1 MKEPN
6 KHTKSYKIS
15 QNTLVMM
22 DESMKDLKTGKV
34 GEPIDFSSKGEYQAE
49 PEEDKDK
56 NK

>member
-22 DESMKDLKTGKV
+22 DESMKNLKTGKV
-34 GEPIDFSSKGEYQAE
+34 GEPIDFSAKGESQTK
-49 PEEDKDK
+49 PEEDKK
-56 NK
+56 E

>member
-22 DESMKDLKTGKV
+22 DESMKNLKTGKV
-34 GEPIDFSSKGEYQAE
+34 GEPIDFSAKGESQTKT
-49 PEEDKDK
+49 EEDKK
-56 NK
+56 KKK